1 MFHNV
6 FGMVYLKKSLGL
18 LFFAFMVMALWQCAK
33 RGSPSGGPKDT
44 TPPQLVRAEPENFTT
59 NFKAKKI
66 RLYFDELIKLE
77 DVQNQLVVSPPFK
90 NPATITPMGAPSK
103 YIEVE
108 IKDTLRENTTYT
120 INFGQSIVDNNEKNP
135 NSFLTYVFSTGDY
148 LDSLTLTGAVSDAV
162 NLKADEF
169 ISVML
174 YEMDSTY
181 TDSTVFKQPPLYITN
196 TGDSLPFFELKNLK
210 GGKYALFGLKDV
222 NKNNM
227 FDQSQ
232 DKIGFIADTITVPTD
247 SIYVLNLFRE
257 QLNYKASVPSMVAK
271 NKIIFGYQ
279 GDYRDMVI
287 ESLTTLPDSVST
299 TLLKERDK
307 DTLNYWLSPTELDS
321 IIFTVQNDK
330 VEAIDTFTV
339 KMRDLPMD
347 SLKLSTSVTGKF
359 NFEDKFSILAN
370 TPIVALDTSQVSLNV
385 SDSIPMPYTFVLDT
399 LKNKVDFDFEV
410 EPNQKYSFS
419 LLPGAITDFFGM
431 QNDTLDYNLS
441 TGSFADYGN
450 LRMIFGSDVTY
461 PIVVQL
467 TNEKGVVQREIV
479 ASEAQTFEFN
489 HLNPG
494 NYIARVIFDSNG
506 NGKWDTGNYLKK
518 QQPEKI
524 SYYPG
529 TIEIRANWEKEET
542 FILSN

>member
-1 MFHNV
+1 
-6 FGMVYLKKSLGL
+6 MVYLKKSLGL

-44 TPPQLVRAEPENFTT
+44 TPPKLVRAEPEDFTT

-232 DKIGFIADTITVPTD
+232 DKIGFVADTITVPTD

-257 QLNYKASVPSMVAK
+257 QLNYKASVPSMAAK

-287 ESLTTLPDSVST
+287 ESMTTLPDSVST

-321 IIFTVQNDK
+321 IIFTVRNDK

-359 NFEDKFSILAN
+359 NFEDTFSILAN
-370 TPIVALDTSQVSLNV
+370 TPIVALDTTQVSLNV

-399 LKNKVDFDFEV
+399 LKNKVDFDFEA

-419 LLPGAITDFFGM
+419 LMPGAITDFFGM

-450 LRMIFGSDVTY
+450 LRMILGGDVTY

-542 FILSN
+542 FTLSN